1 MKKAKA
7 AIIAL
12 SAALAMSVGYNVYS
26 LCFMERQRSYLQ
38 SPEEIYCMEC
48 GVIEANSAIR
58 SGGTVDIKYDFNAPE
73 YARLRED
80 YNLEA
85 IAGEGSGFDRAVRLM
100 DEFSGRLRHN
110 GTFSA
115 ERENFNALYLLNYSL
130 DQKRNGINCRAKAQ
144 ILNEMCLALG
154 IYSRKLWL
162 MPISVYDSDCHVV
175 NEVWDSERGA
185 WIMLDITNDMYWV
198 DENGTPLSALGIR
211 EKLSKQEFCTPVT
224 PDDDLSDLEKSRDE
238 NCTELLYIAKNMV
251 YLRYMDSY
259 TVGESV
265 VYDLMPV
272 NLDKPYDFLIS
283 EESVTKAP
291 N

>member
-110 GTFSA
+110 GGHDDRRDRYNSGA
-115 ERENFNALYLLNYSL
+115 AGR
-130 DQKRNGINCRAKAQ
+130 
-144 ILNEMCLALG
+144 
-154 IYSRKLWL
+154 
-162 MPISVYDSDCHVV
+162 V
-175 NEVWDSERGA
+175 RG
-185 WIMLDITNDMYWV
+185 
-198 DENGTPLSALGIR
+198 
-211 EKLSKQEFCTPVT
+211 
-224 PDDDLSDLEKSRDE
+224 
-238 NCTELLYIAKNMV
+238 
-251 YLRYMDSY
+251 LRVADA
-259 TVGESV
+259 VR
-265 VYDLMPV
+265 
-272 NLDKPYDFLIS
+272 I
-283 EESVTKAP
+283 
-291 N
+291 